1 MKAMRKLALIGLA
14 LIVAGML
21 AIAQQATQPAQKQE
35 ADSKTTTTQTQN
47 SQPTQTAQPK
57 AQAKQ
62 EKPKPPGTLTAK
74 AKPLNFF
81 SRGEGT
87 LTVKGKGFILVGDLQ
102 GQITVSGFQ
111 EQKELPRGVKLNS
124 PWDKRLRIYMG
135 EGTLTIQGKYDS
147 VRASMRE
154 GSIDFRGG
162 AAFNLGGT
170 GEALLDGSKKVPLFA
185 SATTTLFVPEPEFFK
200 NPPKPDVE
208 PVPYPKQ

>member
-1 MKAMRKLALIGLA
+1 MRQLALIGFVFV
-14 LIVAGML
+14 VAAML
-21 AIAQQATQPAQKQE
+21 AIAQQASQPTPKQE
-35 ADSKTTTTQTQN
+35 ADSKTTPQTQ
-47 SQPTQTAQPK
+47 SAQPSQTTPAK
-57 AQAKQ
+57 AQ

-87 LTVKGKGFILVGDLQ
+87 LTIKGKGFILVGDLQ
-102 GQITVSGFQ
+102 GQITVNGFQ
-111 EQKELPRGVKLNS
+111 EQKTLPRGVKLNP
-124 PWDKRLRIYMG
+124 PWDKRLRIFMG
-135 EGTLTIQGKYDS
+135 EGTITIQGKYDS
-147 VRASMRE
+147 VRGSMRE
-154 GSIDFRGG
+154 GSLDFRGG

-170 GEALLDGSKKVPLFA
+170 GEALLDGSKRVPLFA